1 MPRAD
6 INRLSGYGLALLIL
20 VVTLAVGGI
29 ILAEVETQASE
40 QTKVTDEQYQPID
53 SDGITEPITITL
65 LNTPVK
71 EGTVSLSFY
80 DASAAAEFALSDPEN
95 YTVINYETGELSV
108 TYVPE
113 YNSTDGDYLLADY
126 TYYATTDASTILN
139 KGKDAL
145 MNFGDWLGL
154 IVIVIMSAV
163 VIGITLKHFKKHRG
177 I

>member
-6 INRLSGYGLALLIL
+6 IRRLSGYGLALLIL
-20 VVTLAVGGI
+20 VITLAVGGI

-80 DASAAAEFALSDPEN
+80 DASAATEFALTDPEN
-95 YTVINYETGELSV
+95 YTVTNYETGELSV

-126 TYYATTDASTILN
+126 TYYAATDASTILD
-139 KGKDAL
+139 KGGDAL
-145 MNFGDWLGL
+145 TSFGDWLAIIVLVITASVTIGVL
-154 IVIVIMSAV
+154 IRYFGKFTGA
-163 VIGITLKHFKKHRG
+163 
-177 I
+177 